1 MYKDFYLHV
10 CMCTMCIQCPK
21 NPYLTTKNWSD
32 RWLSH
37 HVGSGKQTQ
46 VLYKSNKCSYHWAIF
61 PAPTF

>member
-1 MYKDFYLHV
+1 MYVYHV
-10 CMCTMCIQCPK
+10 HAVPK
-21 NPYLTTKNWSD
+21 EPRRVTAQNWSD

-46 VLYKSNKCSYHWAIF
+46 VLYKSNKYSYDWAIS